1 MELILTRYGTETLGK
16 VLKIQAKKFRN
27 QSKKKVKIET
37 AEEETK
43 VVRKSN
49 NQALAK
55 SKLLK
60 VQTQAYTQFV
70 CKCKI
75 ETQFLSK
82 LKDRD

>member
-60 VQTQAYTQFV
+60 VQT
-70 CKCKI
+70 
-75 ETQFLSK
+75 K
-82 LKDRD
+82 LISSLCASPRLKPSF